1 MARIA
6 ILHPG
11 DMGAAV
17 GRSLVDIDHEVF
29 WLPPR
34 SQATEHRADAARMRP
49 AEELSGCD
57 VVIGLCPPGAAGAV
71 AAAAIAAGARGIYV
85 DANAIAPRTA
95 EQVARSVRAA
105 GLTYVD
111 GSVVGPPPTDAGTT
125 RLFLSGDGAADVAA
139 MFVGAP
145 IEARVLDNSPYAAS
159 ALKMCYAAWSKI
171 TAALVLSAREAAQ
184 RFGIEADLLTE
195 WSASQPT
202 LEQRHATAHA
212 SATVKGWR
220 WTDEMDE
227 IAVAFAEVGLPD
239 GFGRAA
245 AETFAR
251 YPRPA

>member
-11 DMGAAV
+11 EMGAAV
-17 GRSLVDIDHEVF
+17 GRALVDIGHEVF

-34 SQATEHRADAARMRP
+34 SPATGERADVARMRP
-49 AEELSGCD
+49 VKDLSHCD

-71 AAAAIAAGARGIYV
+71 AAAAIAAGARGTYV
-85 DANAIAPRTA
+85 DANAIAPGTA
-95 EQVARSVRAA
+95 EKVAGSVRAA

-125 RLFLSGDGAADVAA
+125 RLFLSGDESLDVAA
-139 MFVGAP
+139 LFAGARIEAKVLGAP
-145 IEARVLDNSPYAAS
+145 FAAS

-171 TAALVLSAREAAQ
+171 TGALVLSAREAAH
-184 RFGIEADLLTE
+184 RLGVEADLLME

-202 LEQRHATAHA
+202 LEQRHATALT
-212 SATVKGWR
+212 SATAKGWR
-220 WTDEMDE
+220 FTDEMDE
-227 IAVAFAEVGLPD
+227 IAAAFAEVGLPD

-251 YPRPA
+251 FPRPA